1 MNLHEA
7 IMEDDFCKKIWDMK
21 YSMGKFTPRYLF
33 DFVSSEMSKV
43 YYEKDLQKI
52 YHAVYGKYPKNAAK
66 EFHRIFHQLMLNAKF
81 LPGGRV
87 LAGMALKLLDDREKI
102 TLQNCYC
109 IPIKEDSL
117 QAILRCGEEMA
128 ITYAWGGGVGTDIS
142 GLRPTDA
149 LVKNASISST
159 GPTSFMRIYDSITGI
174 VGQQGRRGALL
185 ISMADSHPNIFEFIK
200 IKTEYELSNMNISVR
215 ISDKFMEKIKN
226 NSDWE
231 LWYPEEIKED
241 KPVSKYQSKPM
252 PKFQTVDYPAD
263 CYKYPNLENFYVLSD
278 KTYRRKKVYKVVKAQ
293 ELWNL
298 LCKSAWE
305 EGCPGIMYIDTMV
318 NGCPFE
324 YTQYKFHG
332 TNPCG
337 EEPLPGYAA
346 CNLGAINL
354 SQYPKITEEYLQ
366 DCKLA
371 TFFLDCILEYSIQ
384 NNMFPYEQQKQIAS
398 ELRILGLGITGL
410 HDMLI
415 KNKLIYGSEEAVT
428 LTKDYMHI
436 KERASIEMS
445 QELGNILGVY
455 QEYDEQKADHKPRRN
470 VQLSTVAPTGTISLL
485 LGCST
490 GLEPIFALEY
500 DKRIM
505 NKQTGVY
512 ETETVYHPLYKE
524 LKNNDEYKDI
534 WITAQKIDAIT
545 RLQMQEACQKFT
557 DGSISSTVNLPNS
570 ATIENVSD
578 IYFEAWNSK
587 LKGITI
593 FRDGCFREGV
603 LKSKDKKEPEIISS
617 IEQTLTDKIINRDEV
632 EILSGKTI
640 QIPFEPSWYVTINEN
655 TENLPVE
662 VFINAGKSGS
672 NVKAET
678 EAFGRLISLY
688 LQEGGSIHSIIK
700 SLQGIK
706 GKETLFKKNWVI
718 QSRPDAIAKALE
730 KVINTMH
737 ITKTDNMEICPEC
750 GEVTFVVSAGCGH
763 CENED
768 CLFTNCG

>member
-1 MNLHEA
+1 MNLHEEIVA
-7 IMEDDFCKKIWDMK
+7 DDFRKKIWDMK
-21 YSMGKFTPRYLF
+21 YSMGKFDPADLF
-33 DFVSSEMSKV
+33 SFIASEMGSV
-43 YYEKDLQKI
+43 YEEEELQKI
-52 YHAVYGKYPKNAAK
+52 YSAIYQHSTENATKAFQK
-66 EFHRIFHQLMLNAKF
+66 LFYLMMLNGEF

-87 LAGMALKLLDDREKI
+87 LAGMALKMLDNRKKI

-142 GLRPTDA
+142 GLRPTNA
-149 LVKNASISST
+149 LVRNASISST
-159 GPTSFMRIYDSITGI
+159 GPTSFMLIYDAVTGI

-185 ISMADSHPNIFEFIK
+185 ISMSDAHPNILEFIK
-200 IKTEYELSNMNISVR
+200 IKTKHELSNMNISVR
-215 ISDKFMEKIKN
+215 VSDKFMKKVKN
-226 NSDWE
+226 NEDWE
-231 LWYPEEIKED
+231 LWYPEVIDGNLETG
-241 KPVSKYQSKPM
+241 SY
-252 PKFQTVDYPAD
+252 QTVDYPAD
-263 CYKYPNLENFYVLSD
+263 CYKYQDAEYFHVVSD
-278 KTYRRKKVYKVVKAQ
+278 RTFRKKKVHRTIKAQ
-293 ELWNL
+293 ELWEL

-305 EGCPGIMYIDTMV
+305 EGCPGIQFTDTMI
-318 NGCPFE
+318 NDSPFE
-324 YTQYKFHG
+324 YTKHKMHS
-332 TNPCG
+332 TNPCS
-337 EEPLPGYAA
+337 EIVLPAYGA

-354 SQYPKITEEYLQ
+354 SQYIEPNKKYVQ

-371 TFFLDCILEYSIQ
+371 AFFLDCVLEYSIK

-398 ELRILGLGITGL
+398 DLRILGLGITGL

-415 KNKLIYGSEEAVT
+415 KNKMIYGSEKAVA
-428 LTKDYMHI
+428 LTKEYMSI
-436 KERASIEMS
+436 KEQASITMS
-445 QELGNILGVY
+445 EDLGNILGIY
-455 QEYDEQKADHKPRRN
+455 PEYDVIESGHSPRRN

-505 NKQTGVY
+505 NKQTGEY
-512 ETETVYHPLYKE
+512 ETETIYHPLYKE
-524 LKNNDEYKDI
+524 LKDDDEYKDV
-534 WITAQKIDAIT
+534 WITAQEIDAVT

-593 FRDGCFREGV
+593 FRDGCFREGI
-603 LKSKDKKEPEIISS
+603 LKSKDKKEPEVIAAS

-640 QIPFEPSWYVTINEN
+640 QIPFEPSWYVTVNEN
-655 TENLPVE
+655 AQNLPVE

-737 ITKTDNMEICPEC
+737 VTETSNMEICPEC
-750 GEVTFVVSAGCGH
+750 GESTFVVSAGCGH